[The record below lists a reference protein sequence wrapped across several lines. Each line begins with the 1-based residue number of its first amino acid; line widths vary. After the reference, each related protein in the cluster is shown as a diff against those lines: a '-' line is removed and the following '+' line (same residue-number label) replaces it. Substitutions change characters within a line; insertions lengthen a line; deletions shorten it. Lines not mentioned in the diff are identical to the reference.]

1 MAATVKVGDSA
12 PDFTLKNQDAQ
23 EVKLSSLRG
32 QEVVLCFYPF
42 DFSPVCSVENE
53 CITRDLAKFSA
64 KGAKVFGISCDSW
77 FAHKAW
83 IEKMGLKHELLSDFK
98 RQTVKDY
105 GLYFED
111 LNCAQRATVVV
122 DKNGKVTF
130 VKVQPSLKE
139 ARNFEELL
147 AAL

>member
-1 MAATVKVGDSA
+1 MAETIKVGAIA
-12 PDFTLKNQDAQ
+12 PEFALKNQDAT
-23 EVKLSSLRG
+23 EVRLSQFRG

-42 DFSPVCSVENE
+42 DWSPVCSTENQ
-53 CITRDLAKFSA
+53 CITRDLEKYAA

-77 FAHKAW
+77 FCHKAW
-83 IEKMGLKHELLSDFK
+83 IQAMGLKHELLSDFK
-98 RQTVKDY
+98 REAVQAY
-105 GLYFED
+105 GLYFAD
-111 LNCAQRATVVV
+111 LNCAQRATVIV
-122 DKNGKVTF
+122 DGDGKVKM